1 MDDEKIGQ
9 EKTVPS
15 YWAVLP
21 SPIRY
26 NPKLSSSAKVLYAEL
41 SSLTQSYGYCWADND
56 YFCRLYGITER
67 TVIRLLGLLEE
78 TGCIRIEGGGTTKR
92 RIFCGIN
99 PLADAAVD
107 DQAPGRRGLK
117 KATDKNVTATD
128 KNVTA
133 TDKNVTAIYNTEM
146 DQDNGTIP
154 PQPPRGRREVR
165 RENQTT
171 APAWKPERFEAF
183 WRYYPAIPDGN
194 GHGRRPAKARAVK
207 AWDKLRPDDEEIAA
221 MGRAL
226 KALKESRQ
234 WTEGIGI
241 PYAATWINSRAWRD
255 ETEDL
260 PTPAMRAD
268 RAAGEEAI
276 EWV

>member
-1 MDDEKIGQ
+1 MDDEKNEQ
-9 EKTVPS
+9 TRTAPS

-41 SSLTQSYGYCWADND
+41 SSLTQSYGYCWADNE

-78 TGCIRIEGGGTTKR
+78 TGCIRIEGGGTTRR

-99 PLADAAVD
+99 PLADAASD
-107 DQAPGRRGLK
+107 DQAPGRRGQK
-117 KATDKNVTATD
+117 KSTDKNVTGTD
-128 KNVTA
+128 KNVTG
-133 TDKNVTAIYNTEM
+133 TDKNVTAIYNTVEE
-146 DQDNGTIP
+146 QVKGTIP
-154 PQPPRGRREVR
+154 PQPPRGRRENR

-183 WRYYPAIPDGN
+183 WHYYPAIPDGN

-260 PTPAMRAD
+260 PTPAMRAAH
-268 RAAGEEAI
+268 AAGEEEI

>member
-1 MDDEKIGQ
+1 MDDEKSGQ

-99 PLADAAVD
+99 PLADAAAIE
-107 DQAPGRRGLK
+107 APARREQK
-117 KATDKNVTATD
+117 KTTDKNVTATD
-128 KNVTA
+128 KNVSA
-133 TDKNVTAIYNTEM
+133 GDKNVTAIYNTEM
-146 DQDNGTIP
+146 DQENGTIP
-154 PQPPRGRREVR
+154 PKAPKGAGAEIWDK
-165 RENQTT
+165 
-171 APAWKPERFEAF
+171 PAWDRFWAL
-183 WRYYPAIPDGN
+183 YPRKVDK
-194 GHGRRPAKARAVK
+194 AKAIRAWNRLK
-207 AWDKLRPDDEEIAA
+207 ADRKLMQIMSA
-221 MGRAL
+221 AL
-226 KALKESRQ
+226 KAQRASDEWRRDN
-234 WTEGIGI
+234 GRAI
-241 PYAATWINSRAWRD
+241 PYPSTWLNNRRWED
-255 ETEDL
+255 ETVSS
-260 PTPAMRAD
+260 PAPAPYGGR
-268 RAAGEEAI
+268 EEEV

>member
-1 MDDEKIGQ
+1 MDDRREEQGR
-9 EKTVPS
+9 PS

-21 SPIRY
+21 ATVRY
-26 NPKLSSSAKVLYAEL
+26 DTKLPSSAKLLYAEI
-41 SSLTQSYGYCWADND
+41 SALTESYGYCWAPND
-56 YFCRLYGITER
+56 YFERLYGITDR
-67 TVIRLLGLLEE
+67 TVIRLLQALEK
-78 TGCIRIEGGGTTKR
+78 GRYIRIEGGGTTKR

-99 PLADAAVD
+99 PLADAAPIE
-107 DQAPGRRGLK
+107 APARREQK
-117 KATDKNVTATD
+117 KTTDKNVTGTD
-128 KNVTA
+128 KNVSG
-133 TDKNVTAIYNTEM
+133 TDKNVTAIYNKKM
-146 DQDNGTIP
+146 DQDNGANP
-154 PQPPRGRREVR
+154 PQPPRGRREAR

-268 RAAGEEAI
+268 RAAGEEVV

>member
-1 MDDEKIGQ
+1 MDTEKPKATPEQ
-9 EKTVPS
+9 AEAAAKPA

-56 YFCRLYGITER
+56 YFCRLYGITGR

-78 TGCIRIEGGGTTKR
+78 TGCIRIEGSGTTRR
-92 RIFCGIN
+92 RIYCGIN
-99 PLADAAVD
+99 PLADAAFD
-107 DQAPGRRGLK
+107 DQAPGRRGQK
-117 KATDKNVTATD
+117 KRTDKNVTG
-128 KNVTA
+128 
-133 TDKNVTAIYNTEM
+133 TDKNVTAIYNTVEE
-146 DQDNGTIP
+146 QVKGTIP
-154 PQPPRGRREVR
+154 PKPPRGRRETR

-183 WRYYPAIPDGN
+183 WHYYPAIPDGN
-194 GHGRRPAKARAVK
+194 GRGRRPAKARAVK

-260 PTPAMRAD
+260 PTPTRAD
-268 RAAGEEAI
+268 GSEEPVR
-276 EWV
+276 EVRKWV

>member
-1 MDDEKIGQ
+1 MDDEKMEQ
-9 EKTVPS
+9 AREESS

-21 SPIRY
+21 APIRY
-26 NPKLSSSAKVLYAEL
+26 NPKLSSTAKVLYAEV
-41 SSLTQSYGYCWADND
+41 SSLTKSYGYCWADND
-56 YFCRLYGITER
+56 YFCRLYGLSER
-67 TVIRLLGLLEE
+67 TVIRLFRQLEE

-92 RIFCGIN
+92 HIFCGVN
-99 PLADAAVD
+99 PLAHAGAGEI
-107 DQAPGRRGLK
+107 PERRRTRKTG
-117 KATDKNVTATD
+117 DKNVSAD
-128 KNVTA
+128 DRNVSA
-133 TDKNVTAIYNTEM
+133 GDKNVTAIYNKKEE
-146 DQDNGTIP
+146 QEKGSIP
-154 PQPPRGRREVR
+154 PKPPRGRREVR
-165 RENQTT
+165 RENQPT

-255 ETEDL
+255 ETEEL